1 MTGGDMNIDD
11 ITLPELTDLRLDE
24 IETELFARIADERRD
39 ARAEQEAAR
48 RVADAERARA
58 RAARRGRI
66 WMGAAAAAAVVAVA
80 AIIAPQLGGGS
91 VVGTASEPLVLNG
104 ARGDAYSVPEV
115 GSEDAPLVA
124 TGAAATAAGAK
135 REIVAT
141 ASASLTVDD
150 TKDAADAITDE
161 ATTAGGY
168 VEALSLGGGQAV
180 TPEGALVDTSSYPAP
195 TGAWIS
201 VRIPADRLT
210 DVLSGLSKLGEVTA
224 SQVDRRDVTTEAVD
238 LRARVDA
245 LQASVTRL
253 TELVAQ
259 ASSTSDVIAAE
270 SALSERQAELD
281 SLRQQLTLLDDQVAM
296 STLTV
301 SLTEPQPAATADPA
315 GFGDGVAAGWHGLV
329 ATLNGLVIA
338 LGFLLPWLAVIAVLG
353 AVVWGIRRALRR
365 RRARSVEVS
374 EEA

>member
-1 MTGGDMNIDD
+1 MNIDD